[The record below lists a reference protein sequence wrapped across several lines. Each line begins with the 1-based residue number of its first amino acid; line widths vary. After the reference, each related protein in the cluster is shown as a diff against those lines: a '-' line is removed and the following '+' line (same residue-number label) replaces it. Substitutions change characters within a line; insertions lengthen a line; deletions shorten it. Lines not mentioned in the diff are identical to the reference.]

1 MYALRGL
8 GASSLASAIFRQE
21 GSTDS
26 SGNWITGSLGYR
38 NNNPGNLNYAG
49 QPNCWATTTGNGS
62 EAACA
67 TLADGIQATE
77 NQLNR
82 DAGRGLTIAQ
92 EFTKWATGNQAAYI
106 ADVSQWTG
114 YDPSTPLSQVLS
126 GSPAVNLPAPDTTAP
141 DATTPSPDTTTGS
154 GIDLA
159 SLLDTSST
167 VDLSSVT
174 GGLVGQVSTVA
185 LVALGLAALGIL
197 WLEVK

>member
-8 GASSLASAIFRQE
+8 GASALASAIFRQE
-21 GSTDS
+21 GSTDA
-26 SGNWITGSLGYR
+26 SGNWNTSSLGYR

-77 NQLNR
+77 NQLNK

-114 YDPSTPLSQVLS
+114 YDPSTPLSQDLS
-126 GSPAVNLPAPDTTAP
+126 GAPAVNLPTPDTTAP
-141 DATTPSPDTTTGS
+141 DTTTTTPDTAAGTGL
-154 GIDLA
+154 DLS

-167 VDLSSVT
+167 VDLSSMT

-185 LVALGLAALGIL
+185 LAAMGVAAVAIL
-197 WLEVK
+197 WLGVK